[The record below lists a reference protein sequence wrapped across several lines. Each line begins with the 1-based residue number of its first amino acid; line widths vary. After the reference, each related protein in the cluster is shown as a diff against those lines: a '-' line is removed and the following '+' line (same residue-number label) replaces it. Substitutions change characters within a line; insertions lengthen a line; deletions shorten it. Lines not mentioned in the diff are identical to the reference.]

1 MSVSTVGDR
10 VGGTRL
16 TPGRWAAYATD
27 ADSLIIAMNSS
38 QRILCVLQDQDDIN
52 LFTFFFTK
60 HGFAVQGVCSAEE
73 GLQVCLT
80 DPPDLLITLRLIQAS
95 EDGLRLCQQLRET
108 SAGAS
113 TLPIIMGWADIF
125 PHGQNQDWEAGY
137 QQAFHAGA
145 NACFGRV
152 FDITDVLK
160 QVKLLTADRT
170 LTHLIDRQRLKWKK
184 RST

>member
-1 MSVSTVGDR
+1 M
-10 VGGTRL
+10 
-16 TPGRWAAYATD
+16 
-27 ADSLIIAMNSS
+27 IAMNSS
-38 QRILCVLQDQDDIN
+38 PRILCVLQDQDDIK

-60 HGFAVQGVCSAEE
+60 HGFVVQGVCSVEE
-73 GLQVCLT
+73 GLQVCRT
-80 DPPDLLITLRLIQAS
+80 DPPDLLITLRLVQES
-95 EDGLRLCQQLRET
+95 EDGLRLCRQVREFSAQL
-108 SAGAS
+108 S

-137 QQAFHAGA
+137 QQAFDAGA

-152 FDITDVLK
+152 FDITDVLE
-160 QVKLLTADRT
+160 QVKLLIADRT